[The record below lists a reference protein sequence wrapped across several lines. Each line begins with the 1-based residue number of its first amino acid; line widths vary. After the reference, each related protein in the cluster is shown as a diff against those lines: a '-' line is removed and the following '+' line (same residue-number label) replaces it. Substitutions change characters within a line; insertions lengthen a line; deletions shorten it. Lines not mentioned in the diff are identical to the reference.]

1 MYAAAMRR
9 LAWLSLIIALVLVLA
24 GSAVAAASQV
34 LFVGAIGPAQVRPS
48 QLALSADGSLEVN
61 GVTWHAW
68 GGPRAIGT
76 GTAEYHG
83 CTPNCAAAPVHH
95 VPVAITLSN
104 VRTCKGKPYYTHVA
118 LLEPSGRLLDAG
130 FLRISWNPCGTD

>member
-1 MYAAAMRR
+1 MQR
-9 LAWLSLIIALVLVLA
+9 LTCLSLTIALALALALA
-24 GSAVAAASQV
+24 GSAVASASQV
-34 LFVGAIGPAQVRPS
+34 RFAGAIGPAQVRPG
-48 QLALSADGSLEVN
+48 QLALSADGTLEV
-61 GVTWHAW
+61 GGITWGAW
-68 GGPRAIGT
+68 GGRRATGS

-118 LLEPSGRLLDAG
+118 LQEPSGRLLDAG
-130 FLRISWNPCGTD
+130 FLRINWNPCAAG